1 MNRESSARKI
11 IDKIIQSHGFRHQYE
26 VAEYFGVTAQTLS
39 GWLKNDIIPHKHML
53 KIQKEIHDQQ
63 LDQEIPDNY
72 LTKRLLRIL
81 HHKGRIILFITF
93 LFTFSSFIYFNFF
106 AQPVYTAKASVI
118 PIGDSVNDLN
128 NLTGAAAQMGLSLPL
143 SNKSAIAWD
152 ELFFEILRSDGIQ
165 RKLLN
170 EKFIYLNSPE
180 LSSLYEILVSHLN
193 LQKKA
198 KEYQSVKI
206 SNYIKKRIRVTKTRF
221 SPLINIEIDAHEPL
235 LASSMIKKLI
245 SLSNEMQI
253 NMKTK
258 QMGQKRIFIDERIKE
273 VSKDLVL
280 AETRLKSFQERNRR
294 PNKSPSLLLEESRL
308 ARDVTLQNNLYLTL
322 KTQYEEA
329 KIEEVERMPM
339 VETVD
344 SPLPPLIPDG
354 PRVLINT
361 VILGTISFILLF
373 IGFFFKDSFFQKLKI
388 A

>member
-1 MNRESSARKI
+1 
-11 IDKIIQSHGFRHQYE
+11 
-26 VAEYFGVTAQTLS
+26 
-39 GWLKNDIIPHKHML
+39 
-53 KIQKEIHDQQ
+53 
-63 LDQEIPDNY
+63 
-72 LTKRLLRIL
+72 
-81 HHKGRIILFITF
+81 
-93 LFTFSSFIYFNFF
+93 
-106 AQPVYTAKASVI
+106 
-118 PIGDSVNDLN
+118 
-128 NLTGAAAQMGLSLPL
+128 
-143 SNKSAIAWD
+143 
-152 ELFFEILRSDGIQ
+152 
-165 RKLLN
+165 
-170 EKFIYLNSPE
+170 
-180 LSSLYEILVSHLN
+180 
-193 LQKKA
+193 
-198 KEYQSVKI
+198 
-206 SNYIKKRIRVTKTRF
+206 
-221 SPLINIEIDAHEPL
+221 
-235 LASSMIKKLI
+235 
-245 SLSNEMQI
+245 MQI